1 MNKSV
6 AVIGGG
12 PAGLMA
18 AEVISARGVKVD
30 VYDSMPSLGRKF
42 LMAGKSGLNLTHS
55 EPFEQFAAR
64 YGDRRKQIEPMISA
78 RTAEAAMPN
87 HMPYQGAISLVVS
100 RIRVV

>member
-18 AEVISARGVKVD
+18 AEVMRERGVRVD

-42 LMAGKSGLNLTHS
+42 VMAGKRGSLQFI
-55 EPFEQFAAR
+55 EFEKEFRIAFFTEGVAF
-64 YGDRRKQIEPMISA
+64 GKIE
-78 RTAEAAMPN
+78 
-87 HMPYQGAISLVVS
+87 
-100 RIRVV
+100 